1 VRSVVIVVTPDAGD
15 SQVTAS
21 GSRPHGRYDDL
32 DALRGLLMLLGVIL
46 HAALIY
52 STRAAWAISDPQQ
65 HPAFDAVY
73 HVIHTFRMP
82 TFFMISGL
90 LCAAGLRK
98 GAGRF
103 LAGRTPRLL
112 VPLAATALLVNSVQ
126 VALVSGPATF
136 WADYTGGRWVGHLWF
151 LLDLLVYVH
160 LATAVRAFAPRV
172 LDWQP
177 PTAGGAVLL
186 ALPLATAAV
195 RWAGDRFLGPGASF
209 VGFLNLADLLYYLPF
224 FAFGLLYQPGRNTA
238 QLRRLAA
245 WAVPLLAVAV
255 ILRPNG
261 GAEGGYIDAAVSWAA
276 SLACLAAGRALLNR
290 PSALARALAD
300 ASYTVY
306 LLHQVVVVAL
316 GLALVPADL
325 PAGAKFAV
333 VATGGFLIPWAAHV
347 FLVRRYRWLRFLFNG
362 RWPSKSD
369 HPPAAPAARDGSTGP
384 LSNGDGYCRKM
395 LPLPLIRHVGPHSGP
410 FAHAGGGSTAARPS
424 AISAHGLVQYASEI
438 GPQSG

>member
-1 VRSVVIVVTPDAGD
+1 
-15 SQVTAS
+15 
-21 GSRPHGRYDDL
+21 
-32 DALRGLLMLLGVIL
+32 MLLGVVL

-52 STRAAWAISDPQQ
+52 STQATWVISDPQR
-65 HPAFDAVY
+65 HVTFDAVY
-73 HVIHTFRMP
+73 RVIHTFRMP
-82 TFFMISGL
+82 TFFMISGM

-126 VALVSGPATF
+126 VALVSGPAEF

-151 LLDLLVYVH
+151 LLDLLVFVY
-160 LATAVRAFAPRV
+160 LTAAVRAFAPRV

-177 PTAGGAVLL
+177 PAVGGAVLI
-186 ALPLATAAV
+186 ALPLGTATV
-195 RWAGDRFLGPGASF
+195 RWAGDWYLGPEVSF
-209 VGFLNLADLLYYLPF
+209 GGFLNLTNMLYYLQF
-224 FAFGLLYQPGRNTA
+224 FAFGLLFQPGRNTA

-255 ILRPNG
+255 IARSNG
-261 GAEGGYIDAAVSWAA
+261 AVAGRYTDAAVSWAA
-276 SLACLAAGRALLNR
+276 SLGCLAAGRALLNR

-316 GLALVPADL
+316 GLALVPADV
-325 PAGAKFAV
+325 PVGAKFAV

-347 FLVRRYRWLRFLFNG
+347 FLVRRYRWLQFLFNG

-384 LSNGDGYCRKM
+384 LSNGDGYCREM

-410 FAHAGGGSTAARPS
+410 FAHAGGRSTAACPS
-424 AISAHGLVQYASEI
+424 AIPAHGLVQNASEI